1 MYKTREEV
9 ESMIELI
16 ETLSANLR
24 SFGLWVVSSL
34 ASPTAGVICH
44 DKRFVEDSLE
54 EL

>member
-1 MYKTREEV
+1 VHKTREDIEI
-9 ESMIELI
+9 MIEFI
-16 ETLSANLR
+16 EVLKVNLR

-34 ASPTAGVICH
+34 ACPTPGVVCH